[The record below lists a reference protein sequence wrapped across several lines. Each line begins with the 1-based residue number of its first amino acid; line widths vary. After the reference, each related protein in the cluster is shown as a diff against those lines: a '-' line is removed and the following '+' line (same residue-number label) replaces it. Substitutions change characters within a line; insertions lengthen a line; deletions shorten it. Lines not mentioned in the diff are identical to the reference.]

1 MGERERRRSPRYE
14 TQLEARLLF
23 SVVLTGDASPG
34 AQPRT
39 LNLVGHTRDVS
50 EVGLALVI
58 PVARIDEAFLAGADV
73 SLRIELYLPGGAVEV
88 EARPVRHRRFEAGEE
103 GSIFPEGYLIGAEI
117 THVSDRE
124 RFVAYLRALAEG
136 RPTSGT

>member
-23 SVVLTGDASPG
+23 SVVLTGGSESG
-34 AQPRT
+34 AGPRT

-50 EVGLALVI
+50 EAGLALVI
-58 PVARIDEAFLAGADV
+58 PVAQIDEAFLAGAEV
-73 SLRIELYLPGGAVEV
+73 SLKIELYLLGGAVEV
-88 EARPVRHRRFEAGEE
+88 TARPVRYKRFGAGEE
-103 GSIFPEGYLIGAEI
+103 QSIFAEGYLIGAEI

-124 RFVAYLRALAEG
+124 RFVAYLRMLAE
-136 RPTSGT
+136 R